1 MVEVT
6 LVAMRS
12 VTVVP
17 AKLAAPEIFK
27 LVEVTPPTTCKP
39 PCTAKVSIGE
49 DELIPTLPFVR
60 TVNIEPAPA
69 VEVTIEKGFS
79 VPAPCTNNLAKGVEV
94 PIPTL
99 PFAKTLNMFAV
110 WAESILNMEEV
121 APVDEANTD
130 RAPWDIIPPAPTTKD
145 VPAIILP

>member
-49 DELIPTLPFVR
+49 DELMPTLPLVR
-60 TVNIEPAPA
+60 TVSKEPAAA
-69 VEVTIEKGFS
+69 VEVTIENGLAVPSPCMVSFAAGVVVPMPTDVPKRPVPLMLKWPVCW
-79 VPAPCTNNLAKGVEV
+79 VPA
-94 PIPTL
+94 
-99 PFAKTLNMFAV
+99 
-110 WAESILNMEEV
+110 V
-121 APVDEANTD
+121 APCKLTKPMVVVVTHTG
-130 RAPWDIIPPAPTTKD
+130 APLPAD
-145 VPAIILP
+145 CRI